1 MNVSEASDIINQ
13 GNLITEVQLLFLL
26 LLKRVW
32 TEPSCPKEKP
42 HLVTLVWSE
51 EHPIKIKFL

>member
-13 GNLITEVQLLFLL
+13 GNLITEIHSFLL

-42 HLVTLVWSE
+42 HHVTLVWSE